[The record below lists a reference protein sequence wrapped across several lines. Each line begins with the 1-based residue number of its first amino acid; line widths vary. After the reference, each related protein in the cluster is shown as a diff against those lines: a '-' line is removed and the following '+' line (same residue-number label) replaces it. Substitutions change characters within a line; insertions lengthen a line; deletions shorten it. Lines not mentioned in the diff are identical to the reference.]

1 MPCVCNDALHQD
13 NRLTMDYCVI
23 CGAIV
28 PEGRWVCP
36 QCERRWPEF

>member
-1 MPCVCNDALHQD
+1 MEN
-13 NRLTMDYCVI
+13 TCVI